1 MSRCTRWICRRSLRW
16 KGPCRPPRWGRR
28 TPPWTPGEAGRPT
41 EMVDQFSL
49 HCLLAPALHW
59 RRIISSLF
67 KMFINS
73 YLPLMTMFHN
83 RRHLSLVHRVEIL
96 GKNRFKYS
104 VELIFANISEEEW
117 WAFIL
122 WFKIKSV
129 SKSVCNTFQVIIVH
143 QSHIKQILPRD
154 FLSEWCFSGLWSQA
168 SNWRPH

>member
-1 MSRCTRWICRRSLRW
+1 MNLSTFSEMKRTLPSSAMRKKNPSMDS
-16 KGPCRPPRWGRR
+16 RWGKPSHRN
-28 TPPWTPGEAGRPT
+28 GGS
-41 EMVDQFSL
+41 VFSP
-49 HCLLAPALHW
+49 LLTGTSAILEEDNL
-59 RRIISSLF
+59 ILF